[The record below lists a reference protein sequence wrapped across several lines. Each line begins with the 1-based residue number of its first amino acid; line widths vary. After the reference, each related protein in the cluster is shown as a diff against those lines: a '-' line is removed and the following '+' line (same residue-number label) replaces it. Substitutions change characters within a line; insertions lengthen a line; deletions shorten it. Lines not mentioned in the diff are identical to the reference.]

1 MVFWIFMLIME
12 LLMPLTMIGFGR
24 YFSNGAPKE
33 INSVFGYRTKKSMKN
48 RETWEFTHKYFGKL
62 WYIFGLV
69 LLPISIILMLFV
81 IGQSEGTIGNIGA
94 GICAAQLFPL
104 IGAIF
109 VTENALKK
117 TFDENGNKR

>member
-94 GICAAQLFPL
+94 GICVA
-104 IGAIF
+104 
-109 VTENALKK
+109 
-117 TFDENGNKR
+117 